1 MNSVIYP
8 KSKDDIL
15 KKYEYYLFNE
25 QSPERIKDV
34 KKWMDWYKDV
44 EKYID
49 YECSDNEFFKWHI
62 DGNKYALQVWKHNN
76 YNNVDEILFNVIS
89 NYVDVYCNDNTIVMN

>member
-25 QSPERIKDV
+25 QSL
-34 KKWMDWYKDV
+34 KKLK
-44 EKYID
+44 
-49 YECSDNEFFKWHI
+49 
-62 DGNKYALQVWKHNN
+62 
-76 YNNVDEILFNVIS
+76 ILKIG
-89 NYVDVYCNDNTIVMN
+89 

>member
-34 KKWMDWYKDV
+34 KNW
-44 EKYID
+44 
-49 YECSDNEFFKWHI
+49 
-62 DGNKYALQVWKHNN
+62 
-76 YNNVDEILFNVIS
+76 
-89 NYVDVYCNDNTIVMN
+89 